1 MASTLRDRDG
11 ESILA
16 STISA
21 SVADDPHRERRS
33 RVSKSGDKSRDK
45 DRHRERSDRDKD
57 GDDKDRSHR
66 HKSDKPRRHK
76 SRRDPTD
83 EGEDGV
89 SQTSSSRRHRT
100 RDEKQRD
107 RERKTASMS
116 DLTPESLLGGSRVSM
131 PYPSFSK
138 AHSKENVASVTDLS
152 ATTHRTKPSTPDATA
167 TDLGDRQRSK
177 SADTTTTTPDAKSSS
192 RNSRPPSPPET
203 DLSGDKR
210 FSKASTLSPKGN
222 HGSDLDRS
230 RSRASELSRSNSKR
244 DDRSSKLSSKSRA
257 SSQATYVRSSVDQ
270 PPPLPAPFGV
280 TIVDDEDSTLSD
292 DRTAGARS
300 TATSVLPKRAN
311 SSRKSS
317 RLANY
322 VDVVDDSPDSVMDSS
337 PRTPTVHPAFPP
349 PPPPPT
355 MGHKTSATPVVYYD
369 DEHDRPTPTAT
380 PMTDFGPPP
389 PPPPPPPLDMTD
401 IPRVD
406 YLLQHGGL
414 VHPVSKN
421 FLAAIPRQSS
431 MRPTNPPLV
440 GADRLF
446 APLYNMLDQYQS
458 VINKQGS
465 VAVATGHKS
474 VARRLLDRLEDVF
487 SRDLPA
493 EGCSCIMCER
503 YPDEH
508 QGLGW
513 GEVLERVGG
522 RVELPSWPPFD
533 LASMTA
539 NAIEDTAAI
548 PARPSSPIQ
557 LDPDIAEE
565 FRDHYLRQSRKVKSA
580 VDKWMNNCADAP
592 APAPSEV
599 DDETLSFAILTS
611 LTSEEKPLFLA
622 LISGARELQP
632 NVRAPTPMRKPR
644 TDFMVKSGLS
654 LQRLYRLPTPP
665 RDAETAVFLVRNP
678 THHDLLSTMTDIS
691 PQEWEI
697 LISGR
702 FDGFLWSG
710 ADADELLTP
719 TAENPSRGGTPAN
732 GFFSPPPS
740 RGPMTPGRGGMRG
753 TPDFGR
759 SRNTTPFSGMYSRGT
774 TPASFVSLS
783 SSVGPGQSRH
793 AVSHDEEMEM
803 AVLAEVEREIYQGME
818 ALEDAFERLHHRAE
832 IVRNAL
838 RNRNNGLLTSQ
849 QHRRSGG
856 IDVLPQLSGDS
867 YSSDYQR
874 PPWATGD
881 DDGASESDWAG
892 EDFDLKPE
900 DSASNISSNRHR
912 RPKRRTERRTPAP
925 IEEDDEEN

>member
-1 MASTLRDRDG
+1 MGSSVKDRDG
-11 ESILA
+11 ESISA
-16 STISA
+16 SAISA
-21 SVADDPHRERRS
+21 SVADDPHRERKS
-33 RVSKSGDKSRDK
+33 RTSKSGDKPRDK
-45 DRHRERSDRDKD
+45 ERHRERSDKDKD

-66 HKSDKPRRHK
+66 HKSDRPRKHK
-76 SRRDPTD
+76 SRRDPTED
-83 EGEDGV
+83 GEDGV
-89 SQTSSSRRHRT
+89 SQTSSHRRHRT
-100 RDEKQRD
+100 KEEKQRE

-116 DLTPESLLGGSRVSM
+116 DLTPESLLGGSRISL

-138 AHSKENVASVTDLS
+138 AHSKENVGSVTDLS
-152 ATTHRTKPSTPDATA
+152 AATQRTKPLTPDATA
-167 TDLGDRQRSK
+167 TDLGDRKRSK
-177 SADTTTTTPDAKSSS
+177 SADTTTTTPDEKRSS

-203 DLSGDKR
+203 DLSNDKR
-210 FSKASTLSPKGN
+210 FSKASTLSPKGEP
-222 HGSDLDRS
+222 GSDSLDRP
-230 RSRASELSRSNSKR
+230 RSRTSDLSRSASKR
-244 DDRSSKLSSKSRA
+244 DDRSKLSSKSRA
-257 SSQATYVRSSVDQ
+257 SSQATYVRSSADH
-270 PPPLPAPFGV
+270 PPPPPPPFGV

-300 TATSVLPKRAN
+300 AATSVLPKRN
-311 SSRKSS
+311 SSSRKSS

-322 VDVVDDSPDSVMDSS
+322 VEVVDDSPDSVQDSS

-349 PPPPPT
+349 PPPPPF
-355 MGHKTSATPVVYYD
+355 MGGKPSATPEVYYE

-389 PPPPPPPLDMTD
+389 PPPPPPPLTIQE

-414 VHPVSKN
+414 THPVSKN
-421 FLAAIPRQSS
+421 FLAAIPRQNGT
-431 MRPTNPPLV
+431 RPSNPPLV
-440 GADRLF
+440 GADTLF
-446 APLYNMLDQYQS
+446 APLYNMLDQYQA
-458 VINKQGS
+458 VLNKQGS

-493 EGCSCIMCER
+493 DGCSCIMCEK

-508 QGLGW
+508 RGLGW

-539 NAIEDTAAI
+539 NAIEDSAAI
-548 PARPSSPIQ
+548 PPRPSSPIK

-611 LTSEEKPLFLA
+611 LTQEEKPYFLA

-632 NVRAPTPMRKPR
+632 SVRAPTPMRKPR
-644 TDFMVKSGLS
+644 TDFMVKTGLS
-654 LQRLYRLPTPP
+654 LQRLYRLPQPP
-665 RDAETAVFLVRNP
+665 RDAETAVYLVRNP

-719 TAENPSRGGTPAN
+719 TAENPSRGTTPAN

-740 RGPMTPGRGGMRG
+740 RGPMTPGRGMRG
-753 TPDFGR
+753 TPGFGA

-838 RNRNNGLLTSQ
+838 RTRNTGLLTSQ
-849 QHRRSGG
+849 QHRRAGR

-874 PPWATGD
+874 PPWALGD
-881 DDGASESDWAG
+881 EDGITSESDWG
-892 EDFDLKPE
+892 GDDFDLKPE